1 MSGIRGL
8 DDEQP
13 ASNNAKGG
21 EGLSVRGRCW
31 ILRGL
36 KRVGTYIVG

>member
-13 ASNNAKGG
+13 ASSSAVRVEGG
-21 EGLSVRGRCW
+21 RVSEQFDGRCCCCCW
-31 ILRGL
+31 G
-36 KRVGTYIVG
+36 